1 MGTLAVMVIGDLEIR
16 PGEGIVCAG
25 ERTVALSAREVQLLV
40 ALAGQAGHVVARE
53 DLYAN
58 AWGGVLRPGDR
69 SIDVYVR
76 KLRAKLGQALPGRQ
90 LIHTHVGFGYRLDPV
105 ASQPFHRTDTQ
116 R

>member
-1 MGTLAVMVIGDLEIR
+1 MVIGDLEIR
-16 PGEGIVCAG
+16 PGEGIVRAG
-25 ERTVALSAREVQLLV
+25 KQTISLSAREVQVLV
-40 ALAGQAGHVVARE
+40 ALAGQVGHVVARE

-58 AWGGVLRPGDR
+58 VWGGVLRPGDR

-76 KLRAKLGQALPGRQ
+76 KLRAKLAPALPGRE

-105 ASQPFHRTDTQ
+105 VSQPFHSTDTQ